1 MNSQIHPIL
10 RTLALIST
18 LAVQFSFYPE
28 LVAGMHFRSLP
39 QQGESVTP
47 MSKELEEASEL
58 IRKVVKLYGERKYEE
73 GLPLAKRA
81 LQIREKAMSPNHQ
94 LVINAQVNLAE
105 VYIALRKFMD
115 AESPLDR
122 AVKSYRT
129 GNPTDV
135 RLADL
140 LQRKALV
147 EYALGDSESA
157 QSAYEESLRIKE
169 KVFGVDSARTD
180 NSLLM
185 LAEFHQ
191 FAGHDAKAATYFLRL
206 ISVREKAS
214 GPNQNDELVDAISRY
229 ACLLGKLKKQE
240 EADRMHARI
249 ASLRLKAPVVDSRP
263 GSSSTDKEA
272 FLGGGVLNGKALTLA
287 KPDYP
292 EEARISRIYG
302 TVVVQ
307 VWIDET
313 GNVRRACAIAGPFK
327 LRRAAEVAAY
337 QSKFSPTKLSGMP
350 VKVTGVITYNF
361 VSGN

>member
-1 MNSQIHPIL
+1 MNSQNQPTL
-10 RTLALIST
+10 RTLALIFT
-18 LAVQFSFYPE
+18 LAVPFAFYPKP
-28 LVAGMHFRSLP
+28 VAAEPLFRSQTP
-39 QQGESVTP
+39 QDGLATP
-47 MSKELEEASEL
+47 MSKELEEAAEL

-81 LQIREKAMSPNHQ
+81 LEIREKALSPNHQ

-105 VYIALRKFMD
+105 VYIALRKFRD

-129 GNPTDV
+129 GNPNDV

-140 LQRKALV
+140 LLRKALV
-147 EYALGDSESA
+147 EYAVGDSASA
-157 QSAYEESLRIKE
+157 QSAYEESLRINE

-191 FAGHDAKAATYFLRL
+191 FAGDDEKAATYFLRL
-206 ISVREKAS
+206 ISVREKAT
-214 GPNQNDELVDAISRY
+214 GPNQNEQLIDALSRY
-229 ACLLGKLKKQE
+229 ACLLGKLKKQA
-240 EADRMHARI
+240 EAEKMHARI
-249 ASLRLKAPVVDSRP
+249 ASLRLKAPVVDPRP
-263 GSSSTDKEA
+263 DSNSTDKEA
-272 FLGGGVLNGKALTLA
+272 FLAGGVLNGKALSLA

-292 EEARISRIYG
+292 EEARISRISG
-302 TVVVQ
+302 MVVVQ

-313 GNVRRACAIAGPFK
+313 GNVRRACAISGNSK

-337 QSKFSPTKLSGMP
+337 QSKFSPTKLSGIP
-350 VKVTGVITYNF
+350 VKITGVITYNF
-361 VSGN
+361 VSR